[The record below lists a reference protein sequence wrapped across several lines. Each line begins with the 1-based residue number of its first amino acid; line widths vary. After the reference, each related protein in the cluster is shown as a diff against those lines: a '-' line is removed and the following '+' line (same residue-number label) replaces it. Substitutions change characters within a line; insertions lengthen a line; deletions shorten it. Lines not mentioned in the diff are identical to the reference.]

1 MHHAGGLAIVDGVV
15 YYIVIV
21 WRQKD
26 LKGQEQLTGDE
37 QMIDANGGGSFANID
52 RRSGFSVPSSHQSVK
67 QTTSQEANI
76 RPADEVEQTKSG
88 ADSRANATVQIRQ
101 RSYVSSLWQGVLDR
115 PSNGSREAGSDQA
128 ASKPEETNSAAI
140 KAQASS
146 PVVKS
151 QASSVV
157 AEAQATTAEASKA
170 DFLPTIPQYVED
182 SIPAPRAQLHGSQ
195 QSPKVTSAQSGS
207 VATAQPTRT
216 SAQSNPATSQ
226 PNRTSAQLRDA
237 TLAKVLASP
246 VSSVKAGADRGSVSA
261 TSVAASGA
269 VSAPTNVGS
278 AQHKAKLD
286 RQAIMQQAAIVRQ
299 QAKERAEAQA
309 RQLLA
314 SRQPEKYAEY
324 VLRASS
330 DESNRT
336 STGSQPVSTPT
347 KVAQAMSVNGDSTAG
362 SRSASIDNQADG
374 AGTAAVARPDN
385 AFSRLAGAKVTLSFN
400 LNKKRFFNFLRYATV
415 ALIIVASGYLAW
427 DTYTTNRSVKSSL
440 NGNSATAMSIS
451 GTNPATAEQTAVS
464 QEQRAAY
471 TVPADQPRYIYIP
484 TLGVNARVMSVGVN
498 SRGSIDTP
506 SNLNDTAWYDGS
518 AKPGQ
523 EGQVFIDGHTSF
535 NRHLNAAFN
544 NLPKLKA
551 NDQVVIEKGN
561 GEKVSYRVVSTK
573 TVETSKVDMGE
584 ALNPPAGAKKGL
596 TLMTCTGTFNYRN
609 QTADKR
615 FIVYAVQE

>member
-1 MHHAGGLAIVDGVV
+1 
-15 YYIVIV
+15 
-21 WRQKD
+21 
-26 LKGQEQLTGDE
+26 
-37 QMIDANGGGSFANID
+37 MIDANGGGSFANID

-76 RPADEVEQTKSG
+76 QPADEAEQTKSG
-88 ADSRANATVQIRQ
+88 AGSRANATVQIRQ

-115 PSNGSREAGSDQA
+115 PSNGSREAGSQA
-128 ASKPEETNSAAI
+128 GLTQTASKPEETGSAAI
-140 KAQASS
+140 KTQALS

-151 QASSVV
+151 QASSV
-157 AEAQATTAEASKA
+157 ATEAQATTAEASKA
-170 DFLPTIPQYVED
+170 DFLPTIPQYIED
-182 SIPAPRAQLHGSQ
+182 SIPAPRAQLHRIQ
-195 QSPKVTSAQSGS
+195 QSPKVTSAQSSS
-207 VATAQPTRT
+207 VATTQPTRI
-216 SAQSNPATSQ
+216 SAQSNPAVAQ
-226 PNRTSAQLRDA
+226 PNHASAQLRDA

-246 VSSVKAGADRGSVSA
+246 VSSVKAGSDHHGSVSA
-261 TSVAASGA
+261 TSAVASGA
-269 VSAPTNVGS
+269 ASTSTNVGS

-324 VLRASS
+324 VLRANS

-336 STGSQPVSTPT
+336 LIGSRPVSTPS
-347 KVAQAMSVNGDSTAG
+347 KVAQAMSVNGGSTAD
-362 SRSASIDNQADG
+362 SRPASIDNQADG
-374 AGTAAVARPDN
+374 VGAAAVARPDN

>member
-1 MHHAGGLAIVDGVV
+1 
-15 YYIVIV
+15 
-21 WRQKD
+21 
-26 LKGQEQLTGDE
+26 
-37 QMIDANGGGSFANID
+37 MIDANGGGSFANID

-76 RPADEVEQTKSG
+76 RPANEAEQTKSAG

-115 PSNGSREAGSDQA
+115 PSNGSREARSQVGLTQT
-128 ASKPEETNSAAI
+128 ASKPKETGSAAI

-146 PVVKS
+146 PIVKS

-157 AEAQATTAEASKA
+157 AEAQATTAETSKA
-170 DFLPTIPQYVED
+170 DFLPTIPQYIED
-182 SIPAPRAQLHGSQ
+182 SIPAPRAQLHRSQ
-195 QSPKVTSAQSGS
+195 QSPKVASAQPSS
-207 VATAQPTRT
+207 AATA
-216 SAQSNPATSQ
+216 Q

-246 VSSVKAGADRGSVSA
+246 VSSVKAGADHGSVSA
-261 TSVAASGA
+261 ASVFASGA
-269 VSAPTNVGS
+269 ASTPTSVGS

-347 KVAQAMSVNGDSTAG
+347 KVAQAMSVNGDSTVG
-362 SRSASIDNQADG
+362 SRSANIDNQADG
-374 AGTAAVARPDN
+374 VGTAAVARPDN

-551 NDQVVIEKGN
+551 NDQVVIEKGS

>member
-1 MHHAGGLAIVDGVV
+1 
-15 YYIVIV
+15 
-21 WRQKD
+21 
-26 LKGQEQLTGDE
+26 
-37 QMIDANGGGSFANID
+37 MIDANGGGSFANID

-76 RPADEVEQTKSG
+76 QPANGAEQTKSG
-88 ADSRANATVQIRQ
+88 AGSRANATVQIRQ

-115 PSNGSREAGSDQA
+115 PSNGSREARSQTGSDQA
-128 ASKPEETNSAAI
+128 ASKPEETGSAAI
-140 KAQASS
+140 KTQAPS

-151 QASSVV
+151 QASSV
-157 AEAQATTAEASKA
+157 ATEAQATTAEASSKA

-182 SIPAPRAQLHGSQ
+182 SIPAPRAQLHRSQ
-195 QSPKVTSAQSGS
+195 QSPKVISAQLSS

-216 SAQSNPATSQ
+216 SAQSNPATAQ
-226 PNRTSAQLRDA
+226 PTRTSAQLRDA

-246 VSSVKAGADRGSVSA
+246 VSSVKAVVDHGSVSA
-261 TSVAASGA
+261 TSAAASGA
-269 VSAPTNVGS
+269 ASIPTNVGS

-330 DESNRT
+330 DESNQT
-336 STGSQPVSTPT
+336 SAGSQPVSTPT
-347 KVAQAMSVNGDSTAG
+347 KVAQAMSVNGDSTVG

>member
-1 MHHAGGLAIVDGVV
+1 
-15 YYIVIV
+15 
-21 WRQKD
+21 
-26 LKGQEQLTGDE
+26 
-37 QMIDANGGGSFANID
+37 MIDANGGGSFANID

-76 RPADEVEQTKSG
+76 QPANEAEQTKSG

-115 PSNGSREAGSDQA
+115 PSNGSREAGSQAGSDWA
-128 ASKPEETNSAAI
+128 ASKPEETGSAAI

-146 PVVKS
+146 PVVKP
-151 QASSVV
+151 QVSSVV
-157 AEAQATTAEASKA
+157 TEAQAITAEASKA
-170 DFLPTIPQYVED
+170 DFLPTIPQYIED
-182 SIPAPRAQLHGSQ
+182 SIPAPRAQLHRSQ
-195 QSPKVTSAQSGS
+195 QSPKVTSAQSSS
-207 VATAQPTRT
+207 VATAQLTRI
-216 SAQSNPATSQ
+216 SAQSNPVTSQ

-246 VSSVKAGADRGSVSA
+246 VSSVKAGVDHGSASA

-269 VSAPTNVGS
+269 ASAPTNVGS

-336 STGSQPVSTPT
+336 SIGSQPTLTPT
-347 KVAQAMSVNGDSTAG
+347 KVAQAMSVNGGSTVG
-362 SRSASIDNQADG
+362 SRSASIDNQADQT
-374 AGTAAVARPDN
+374 GTAAVVVRPDN

>member
-1 MHHAGGLAIVDGVV
+1 
-15 YYIVIV
+15 
-21 WRQKD
+21 
-26 LKGQEQLTGDE
+26 
-37 QMIDANGGGSFANID
+37 
-52 RRSGFSVPSSHQSVK
+52 
-67 QTTSQEANI
+67 
-76 RPADEVEQTKSG
+76 
-88 ADSRANATVQIRQ
+88 
-101 RSYVSSLWQGVLDR
+101 
-115 PSNGSREAGSDQA
+115 
-128 ASKPEETNSAAI
+128 
-140 KAQASS
+140 
-146 PVVKS
+146 
-151 QASSVV
+151 
-157 AEAQATTAEASKA
+157 
-170 DFLPTIPQYVED
+170 
-182 SIPAPRAQLHGSQ
+182 
-195 QSPKVTSAQSGS
+195 
-207 VATAQPTRT
+207 
-216 SAQSNPATSQ
+216 
-226 PNRTSAQLRDA
+226 
-237 TLAKVLASP
+237 
-246 VSSVKAGADRGSVSA
+246 
-261 TSVAASGA
+261 
-269 VSAPTNVGS
+269 
-278 AQHKAKLD
+278 
-286 RQAIMQQAAIVRQ
+286 
-299 QAKERAEAQA
+299 
-309 RQLLA
+309 
-314 SRQPEKYAEY
+314 
-324 VLRASS
+324 
-330 DESNRT
+330 
-336 STGSQPVSTPT
+336 
-347 KVAQAMSVNGDSTAG
+347 MSVNDGSTAG

-374 AGTAAVARPDN
+374 VGAAAVARPDN
-385 AFSRLAGAKVTLSFN
+385 AFSRLVGAKVTLSFN